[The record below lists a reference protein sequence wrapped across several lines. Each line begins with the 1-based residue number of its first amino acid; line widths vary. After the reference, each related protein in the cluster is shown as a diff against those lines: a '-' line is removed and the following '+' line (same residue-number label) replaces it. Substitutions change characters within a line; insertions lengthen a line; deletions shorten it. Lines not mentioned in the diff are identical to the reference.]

1 MNTATSAGPRRF
13 QRDALASHLAPVA
26 GAITLQQAL
35 ERFQRDYAP
44 VLKVI
49 VPRMPADS
57 TSTFLKLR

>member
-1 MNTATSAGPRRF
+1 LNTATSPGPRFR
-13 QRDALASHLAPVA
+13 RDALVSHLAPIA

-49 VPRMPADS
+49 ASRVPADS